1 MCYMVNNKMQIQ
13 STIKFPN
20 YAAGVMGMFK
30 LSEQWSHNES
40 PLQSHQY
47 KQIYKKILDLFG
59 K

>member
-1 MCYMVNNKMQIQ
+1 MVNNKMQIQ

-30 LSEQWSHNES
+30 LSEQRSHNES

-47 KQIYKKILDLFG
+47 KQIYKK
-59 K
+59 KS